1 MTISGHGL
9 KRRATEALDAEKR
22 VQLSKLKSDAIVDFL
37 TKLPVITHRA
47 FLVEHTEK
55 GFILNGQKDEI
66 SRKLPDLYG
75 LIGTKR
81 RKWNLPGVVNNNR
94 SEDRD
99 AYDREQYEMHKTHF
113 RVLFE
118 RFYLPMYVNGHIDEA
133 LYDQYGDDYP
143 LDTNSSGE
151 EVPKHQQISQENRQ
165 RAKIPSNPK
174 QRQLRQELLE
184 HRKFE
189 RDRIARKH
197 YDEEQKLF
205 CMNKECEDLILKQVS
220 SLSEA
225 QDSHFGKAKSAGVHP
240 SPDQIKAFIK
250 VRLERTLTL
259 KNMPKYQAATGTRQV
274 LKEQA
279 LLLKDVKP
287 VEPYLEEPLGTPL

>member
-1 MTISGHGL
+1 METDTETGADPSSEPIKPCKEARVAKIYRENVYYPFIDSIRRNMYGTGEESLDADERQKITLCKHSAARTAVEQAADISAGFRIFKALVKLITFEDVTISGHGL

-81 RKWNLPGVVNNNR
+81 RKWNLP
-94 SEDRD
+94 
-99 AYDREQYEMHKTHF
+99 
-113 RVLFE
+113 
-118 RFYLPMYVNGHIDEA
+118 MYVNGHIDEA

-197 YDEEQKLF
+197 YDEEQKL
-205 CMNKECEDLILKQVS
+205 
-220 SLSEA
+220 
-225 QDSHFGKAKSAGVHP
+225 
-240 SPDQIKAFIK
+240 
-250 VRLERTLTL
+250 
-259 KNMPKYQAATGTRQV
+259 
-274 LKEQA
+274 
-279 LLLKDVKP
+279 
-287 VEPYLEEPLGTPL
+287 EEPLETPL